1 MVTLENLQPSLAV
14 RKNTY
19 LNVCKV
25 RMIQRKQ
32 TKFVTMQLN
41 SFVLMK
47 SKSRPTSQS
56 DVTHVTVKWLTTE
69 RACDYLGV
77 SRDFLDNLRDRAE
90 LSFYKVGHTIFYSIT
105 DIDRLI
111 LKNKVI

>member
-47 SKSRPTSQS
+47 SKSRPTSS
-56 DVTHVTVKWLTTE
+56 SEPLTIKWLTTE

>member
-1 MVTLENLQPSLAV
+1 
-14 RKNTY
+14 
-19 LNVCKV
+19 
-25 RMIQRKQ
+25 
-32 TKFVTMQLN
+32 
-41 SFVLMK
+41 MK
-47 SKSRPTSQS
+47 SKSRPISQS

-77 SRDFLDNLRDRAE
+77 SRDFLDNLRDNAE
-90 LSFYKVGHTIFYSIT
+90 IAFYKVGRTIFYSVT